1 MLFQMVFTGVLDYEQ
16 HPYSNLPNLSIS
28 SELKL
33 VQIFYRATGKDSNYE
48 GDFIYLFFTCHLSCS
63 TATVCGPECC
73 RYTWMYYHWKQAVI
87 HLYSII
93 DTVLL

>member
-1 MLFQMVFTGVLDYEQ
+1 MLFQMVFTGVLDYE

-63 TATVCGPECC
+63 TATVCD
-73 RYTWMYYHWKQAVI
+73 QNVA
-87 HLYSII
+87 
-93 DTVLL
+93 DTHGCITIGNKR